1 MKEVK
6 APSPHEPEMAKPR
19 RTVQEAEASS
29 PVKVVKAPRNRELL
43 VEEYSSSSRY
53 GLRAEKY
60 SGKALHGGRRRPFR
74 EPKGFNTT
82 ASTTRERNER
92 RRISEWTD
100 SFATDSVSGLSASD
114 AGFNTRKDEFDAAA
128 RSALDDAIR
137 NRDWELAATVTD
149 EMRGQNYHAAV
160 GNDDATPEEWTQS
173 SLDKF
178 ISDNDWDA
186 VAKYIASMR
195 DRNAQANPEVAHPP
209 SNYKGG
215 PARKRFGAR
224 SQLQHDLEQSGL
236 DQSSSWDSGTSFGSE
251 FYSTDSN
258 ESPLNS
264 PQRVPSDSRK
274 NFAC

>member
-1 MKEVK
+1 MSSK
-6 APSPHEPEMAKPR
+6 APQQVQPEKEMSDEEISRMA
-19 RTVQEAEASS
+19 
-29 PVKVVKAPRNRELL
+29 
-43 VEEYSSSSRY
+43 
-53 GLRAEKY
+53 
-60 SGKALHGGRRRPFR
+60 
-74 EPKGFNTT
+74 
-82 ASTTRERNER
+82 
-92 RRISEWTD
+92 D

-128 RSALDDAIR
+128 RSALDEAIR
-137 NRDWELAATVTD
+137 KGDWELAATVTD

-160 GNDDATPEEWTQS
+160 GSDDATPEEWTQS

-224 SQLQHDLEQSGL
+224 SQLQHDLAQSGL

-264 PQRVPSDSRK
+264 PQRVGSDSRK

>member
-1 MKEVK
+1 
-6 APSPHEPEMAKPR
+6 
-19 RTVQEAEASS
+19 
-29 PVKVVKAPRNRELL
+29 
-43 VEEYSSSSRY
+43 VEEFSNNSRF

-60 SGKALHGGRRRPFR
+60 SGKASVRRRPFR
-74 EPKGFNTT
+74 EPRKPFAPRQEPSEKETT
-82 ASTTRERNER
+82 DEDTSGMDHE
-92 RRISEWTD
+92 

-149 EMRGQNYHAAV
+149 EMRGEHNHHEAS
-160 GNDDATPEEWTQS
+160 GTDDETPDEWTQS
-173 SLDKF
+173 SLDQF

-186 VAKYIASMR
+186 VARYIASMR
-195 DRNAQANPEVAHPP
+195 DRNVQSDPEVAHPP
-209 SNYKGG
+209 SNYSGG

-224 SQLQHDLEQSGL
+224 SQLQHDLAHNEL

-251 FYSTDSN
+251 FYSTGSSAASP
-258 ESPLNS
+258 ESPR
-264 PQRVPSDSRK
+264 RVPSDPRK